1 MIVMEQEGLGFT
13 ETTEIPKKSES
24 RRKYGSWVKLLYMFI
39 RSGVK
44 LAEVDYNESRYTN
57 YEVYSRLKMA
67 AKQSFSRDGIHVVM
81 REGKVYL
88 INESKVCEK

>member
-13 ETTEIPKKSES
+13 EITEIPEKADS
-24 RRKYGSWVKLLYMFI
+24 RRKYVSWVKLLYMFI
-39 RSGVK
+39 RSGIK
-44 LAEVDYNESRYTN
+44 LAVVDYNESRYTN

-67 AKQSFSRDGIHVVM
+67 SKQSISGDGIHVVM

-88 INESKVCEK
+88 INESKECE